1 MPQHQAQMAATSS
14 KDALAAYLKGI
25 EDADAATYAVG
36 TQFNFVAWRVLQI
49 AALAVAL
56 LGSAASAVL
65 GNEDFKNSTAL
76 WIASVVLPLVSGAL
90 TASISQTKV
99 AELHM
104 NRRRNSAKV
113 RFLIDDGWAQFH
125 SAQAD
130 PEFLAIHRS
139 IAAEV
144 EKVRGSWAE

>member
-1 MPQHQAQMAATSS
+1 MSQHQPQTAATSAR
-14 KDALAAYLKGI
+14 DALAVFLKSI

-36 TQFNFVAWRVLQI
+36 TQFNFITWRVLQI
-49 AALAVAL
+49 AALAMAL
-56 LGSAASAVL
+56 LGSAASAIL
-65 GNEDFKNSTAL
+65 GSEEFKNSTGL
-76 WIASVVLPLVSGAL
+76 WMASVVLPLVSGAL
-90 TASISQTKV
+90 TASVSQTKV

-125 SAQAD
+125 SAQTD

-139 IAAEV
+139 IAAEM